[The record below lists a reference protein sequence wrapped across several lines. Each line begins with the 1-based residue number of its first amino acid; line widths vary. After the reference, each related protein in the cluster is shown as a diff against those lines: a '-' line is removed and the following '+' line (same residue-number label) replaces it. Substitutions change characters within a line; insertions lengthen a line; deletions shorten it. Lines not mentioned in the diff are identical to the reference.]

1 MGLKDSHSISPPA
14 DRTEVHVTGDREIR
28 THPCTGVTRE
38 VLNTAST
45 RMCLYCQ
52 YPDVFL
58 IPCHLSPC
66 TAITSMP
73 LSRRNS
79 NDASTQSLW
88 GQQAKLYKYL
98 GDIDIRFDA
107 SGVGR
112 DQAGCDLE
120 RDIARILEE
129 QALVTRRAGEIE
141 KALNSQGQG
150 HLKSAVTSP
159 QSHQPPS
166 AKVGF
171 AAIQEMARL
180 QERALHDGG
189 EPDPGAGGAREE
201 NIITFDPAA
210 NCLQLKPQV
219 PLKVT
224 SPEGHLT
231 KPEGHQVGGL
241 GKFPL
246 EVPSSPI
253 ARSPP
258 AAVARVGL
266 RRVGSQR

>member
-1 MGLKDSHSISPPA
+1 M
-14 DRTEVHVTGDREIR
+14 
-28 THPCTGVTRE
+28 
-38 VLNTAST
+38 
-45 RMCLYCQ
+45 
-52 YPDVFL
+52 
-58 IPCHLSPC
+58 
-66 TAITSMP
+66 
-73 LSRRNS
+73 
-79 NDASTQSLW
+79 
-88 GQQAKLYKYL
+88 YKYL

-141 KALNSQGQG
+141 KALNSQGQVTTSPHG
-150 HLKSAVTSP
+150 HLKAVTSP
-159 QSHQPPS
+159 QGHHPS

-171 AAIQEMARL
+171 AAVQEMARL

-189 EPDPGAGGAREE
+189 EPDPEE
-201 NIITFDPAA
+201 EASKNVITFDPAA
-210 NCLQLKPQV
+210 NCLQLKQQLTPQGH
-219 PLKVT
+219 LKAVT
-224 SPEGHLT
+224 SPDTSPQGR
-231 KPEGHQVGGL
+231 QVGGL

-258 AAVARVGL
+258 AAPGARAGL